1 MASSPSRHVVLCTLP
16 GYGHV
21 TPLLDIVAE
30 LRARGHRVTVAT
42 GAEFTARLAAAGAAT
57 VAYGPTDSGDS
68 GSHATARAVSGFTG
82 FLTALA
88 PVRELLATDPP
99 DLLGFDST
107 MWVAGRVLA
116 AAHSCPVVQLSP
128 CFVSNEHF
136 SLAARVAER
145 VRGTGEDACQDAS
158 EDTGGPGGD
167 GGAGALR
174 SALAAAGLRGDPA
187 DLLSDAGDHKL
198 VFMPKEFQ
206 YRGDTF
212 DQRHTFV
219 GPCLGPV
226 RTRGDWAPPG
236 NGDPVL
242 LISLGTSLF
251 NDQPDF
257 FRSCAAAFADL
268 PWNVVMTLG
277 NGTDPAQL
285 GPLPANVRAHRWLPH
300 PLVLAAAR
308 ASVCPAGMG
317 SIMESLACDTPLV
330 VVPQHGEQAVNAD
343 RVAELGLGTR
353 LGRGEIRAEA
363 VRDSVLKVAADPD
376 IADRVHGMSRSCHR
390 AGGYRRAADTLLALA
405 AAAG

>member
-1 MASSPSRHVVLCTLP
+1 MVSSPSRHVVLCTLP

-21 TPLLDIVAE
+21 TPLLDTVAE
-30 LRARGHRVTVAT
+30 LLARGHRVTVAT
-42 GAEFTARLAAAGAAT
+42 GAEFTPRLAAAGAAT

-68 GSHATARAVSGFTG
+68 GAHATARAMSGFTG

-88 PVRELLATDPP
+88 PVRERLAADPP
-99 DLLGFDST
+99 DVLGFDST

-136 SLAARVAER
+136 SLAERVAER
-145 VRGTGEDACQDAS
+145 VRGTGEDS
-158 EDTGGPGGD
+158 TGDGGGD
-167 GGAGALR
+167 GGADALR
-174 SALAAAGLRGDPA
+174 STLADAGLRGDPA
-187 DLLSDAGDHKL
+187 DLLGDAGDHKL
-198 VFMPKEFQ
+198 VFVPREFQ

-212 DQRHTFV
+212 DERHTFV
-219 GPCLGPV
+219 GPCLGPA
-226 RTRGDWAPPG
+226 RTRGDWTPPG

-277 NGTDPAQL
+277 NGTDPAEL

-353 LGRGEIRAEA
+353 LGRGGIRAEA
-363 VRDSVLKVAADPD
+363 VRDAVLKVAADPG
-376 IADRVHGMSRSCHR
+376 IAGRVREMSRSCHR
-390 AGGYRRAADTLLALA
+390 AGGYRRAADTLLELA